1 MPCWLMRCTKNSY
14 KIIQGFEADL
24 REYFLKT
31 NHSGNAPGFC
41 RWKSIC
47 VRANF
52 FTERQKRSHSCCAS
66 RHFPKKC
73 LKCCRFYLYGG
84 FHQTWHSSSRLGDCH
99 SRFAP
104 SQRQQLGRDFLHTFS
119 APFPK
124 SQKKWSKSG
133 DIIR

>member
-1 MPCWLMRCTKNSY
+1 LCKVDALLVDALHKNSY

-52 FTERQKRSHSCCAS
+52 FYRATKTLTLLLRITPLSKKV
-66 RHFPKKC
+66 PKM
-73 LKCCRFYLYGG
+73 L
-84 FHQTWHSSSRLGDCH
+84 
-99 SRFAP
+99 
-104 SQRQQLGRDFLHTFS
+104 
-119 APFPK
+119 
-124 SQKKWSKSG
+124 
-133 DIIR
+133 